1 MLKDSQVDLC
11 GRTDFTRTAP
21 LLARDEAFSFAC
33 AGCGGCCR
41 GREDIVLSGFD
52 LWRIAARLRLPPRTV
67 ARAFCRGRI
76 GRVSRLPVLRLSPV
90 KEERGNCPFLT
101 GNPCAIHDV
110 ELLVCALYPLAQ
122 EITKDG
128 QVSYFLQP
136 TQCGGQVIAA
146 RVGDYLARYDVPA
159 REATDVR
166 WAQVCMALED
176 TVERLDALFEPVFA
190 RRMQEKLWQA
200 LYYRYDFAKE
210 YRPQLE
216 ENLLWLDGELK
227 KLEGMQ
233 MRHRTIEK
241 SDR

>member
-67 ARAFCRGRI
+67 ARAFCRGSI
-76 GRVSRLPVLRLSPV
+76 GRVSRLPVLRLAPL

-101 GNPCAIHDV
+101 GNHCAIHDA
-110 ELLVCALYPLAQ
+110 EPLVCALYPLAQ
-122 EITKDG
+122 EITKEG

-166 WAQVCMALED
+166 YTREGMYCKDL
-176 TVERLDALFEPVFA
+176 A